1 MTHEIFS
8 WLSKPKLRRGVNLGD
23 LMVGASIFFSGNNFA
38 KLEVFSRFMIMPF
51 INKSTSYK
59 YLAIILCQPLRK

>member
-8 WLSKPKLRRGVNLGD
+8 WLSKPKLRRGVNLGN
-23 LMVGASIFFSGNNFA
+23 LMVGASILFSGNNFA

-51 INKSTSYK
+51 IINQ
-59 YLAIILCQPLRK
+59 LATNI